1 MCDTPCS
8 RNHSR
13 ESQWAE
19 TQLGGRT
26 VYFFGSE
33 DGYQM
38 NIGTCVCTRIPPI
51 LFKSNMEQSLSM
63 FIFPHHIVL
72 EQNIEQGVKNKWS

>member
-1 MCDTPCS
+1 MTPLVVGTIPGS
-8 RNHSR
+8 LNG
-13 ESQWAE
+13 Q

-38 NIGTCVCTRIPPI
+38 NIGTCVCTRISPI